1 MMMAMAAALMLLT
14 GCEKNETDFVN
25 DFVPADSMKS
35 LKITFT
41 FGGDVSQTAMTRASL
56 TDANMTDL
64 WLFDYLGET
73 LQQTIHQS
81 STDEGFGVISLD
93 ADYGEHS
100 LYFVASRGD
109 TPTVDGTVII
119 WEKPSDTFWQNVTLN
134 IEPQTATSQAVNLER
149 VATRLRITVTDEVP
163 ATLASLNVTPSTW
176 YYGID
181 YTTGEATDIRTTT
194 RTISVPSSYAGTS
207 GQLAAS
213 FYCLSPSTAWQTDIT
228 LAAKASDN
236 TTISQIVIAN
246 VPMER
251 NRITSF
257 SGTLF
262 TAGRSMN
269 LSVDDTWGEEQTG
282 TW

>member
-1 MMMAMAAALMLLT
+1 MMMAMAAAAMLLS
-14 GCEKNETDFVN
+14 CEKQEMTENVGDGMQGKT
-25 DFVPADSMKS
+25 
-35 LKITFT
+35 ITFT
-41 FGGDVSQTAMTRASL
+41 FGGDVSQSPMTRASL
-56 TDANMTDL
+56 EEANITDL
-64 WLFDYLGET
+64 WLFDYVDGEFRQT
-73 LQQTIHQS
+73 VHQQQS
-81 STDEGFGVISLD
+81 DAGFGAISLD

-109 TPTVDGTVII
+109 TPTVDETVIS

-134 IEPQTATSQAVNLER
+134 IEPQTATSQAVTLQR
-149 VATRLRITVTDEVP
+149 VATRLRIAVTDEVP

-181 YTTGEATDIRTTT
+181 YTTGEATDSRTTA

-213 FYCLSPSTAWQTDIT
+213 FFCLSPSTAWQTDIT
-228 LAAKASDN
+228 LAAKASGN
-236 TTISQIVIAN
+236 TTISQIVITD

-269 LSVDDTWGEEQTG
+269 LSIDNAWNEEYSG